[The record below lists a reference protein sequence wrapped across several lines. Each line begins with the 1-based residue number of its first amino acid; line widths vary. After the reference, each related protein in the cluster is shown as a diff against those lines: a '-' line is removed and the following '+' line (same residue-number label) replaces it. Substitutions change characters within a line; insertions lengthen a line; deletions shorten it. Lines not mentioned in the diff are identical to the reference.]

1 MSDDK
6 SKKIINI
13 QIKSKEI
20 EKSNLSLKDFEY
32 DQEKPIGKGG
42 FCRVYKAMFKET
54 KKVYALKVIDK
65 SILKN
70 EEEIK
75 NIMNEITIMNEIDS
89 PNLLKLITNFED
101 ENNIYIILPLCQNG
115 QLYDILHKSKRK
127 VKNIYIKKYLYQS
140 IQAINDLHKKNI
152 IHRDIKPENIL
163 IDNEDNA
170 LLSDYGIATHC
181 KEGEKRN
188 TYCGTDEYLA
198 PEVIR
203 GQKYDEKIDIWA
215 IGILIYECASP
226 LGKTPFNKLDFLQ
239 RTDDNK
245 EYIIKSDK
253 DLKITYDKDFDPL
266 AKNLIEKIIKINPV
280 DRLSIDEILHH
291 IYFNNINLEIKN
303 ELFEDK
309 TKDNKNEKILDELKL
324 LKDNIS
330 KETYE
335 KMVNSMKEENDKIKK
350 ELEQKKQEIIKLKDE
365 KESIL
370 NKNEILTQTLNEYKI
385 NLEEKNKIVERL
397 TEKRINQ
404 LGEGETSLPL
414 NINQNNNSVNIN
426 SFNNLLISSSEKIDF
441 QFNDIQEINK
451 WKYYE
456 INDVEN
462 FIISTNKKEK
472 DEKNNNKNE
481 EFDINQFT
489 LNLKSAKKQFGDTIV
504 KIDDNLNDM
513 KHYLK
518 KNDTEFKNK
527 FLSKI
532 REFNNVIYEL
542 KDKIINSIETTMEKI
557 NKEMNEGK
565 NRHEKLLKDKISEDE
580 KIIKNHELEC
590 KPKIEQLLIEVE
602 KWKVKANSIEE
613 DIKIKSNM
621 IKQLEENIKRINEE
635 LGKKNK
641 IIQNYESTF
650 HSRKK

>member
-75 NIMNEITIMNEIDS
+75 NIINEITIMNELDS

-127 VKNIYIKKYLYQS
+127 VKSIYIKKYLYQS

-335 KMVNSMKEENDKIKK
+335 KIVNSMKEENDKIKK

-414 NINQNNNSVNIN
+414 NINQNNNSVNIT

-518 KNDTEFKNK
+518 KNDTEFKDK

-557 NKEMNEGK
+557 NKEMDEGK
-565 NRHEKLLKDKISEDE
+565 NKHEKLLKDKIREDE

-650 HSRKK
+650 HRKK

>member
-414 NINQNNNSVNIN
+414 NINQNNNSVNIT

>member
-6 SKKIINI
+6 NKKIINI
-13 QIKSKEI
+13 KIKSEEI
-20 EKSNLSLKDFEY
+20 NKDNLSLKDFEY
-32 DQEKPIGKGG
+32 DQERPIGKGG
-42 FCRVYKAMFKET
+42 FCSVYKATFKDT

-75 NIMNEITIMNEIDS
+75 NIINEITIMNELDS

-115 QLYDILHKSKRK
+115 QLYDILHKSKKK
-127 VKNIYIKKYLYQS
+127 VKSIYIKKYLYQS
-140 IQAINDLHKKNI
+140 IQAINALHKKNI

-163 IDNEDNA
+163 IDNDDNA

-203 GQKYDEKIDIWA
+203 GEKYDEKIDIWA

-245 EYIIKSDK
+245 EYIIKNDK
-253 DLKITYDKDFDPL
+253 DLKIKYDKDFDPL
-266 AKNLIEKIIKINPV
+266 AKNLIEKIIKINPS
-280 DRLSIDEILHH
+280 DRLSIEEILNHF
-291 IYFNNINLEIKN
+291 YFNDINLEVKN
-303 ELFEDK
+303 ELFDDK
-309 TKDNKNEKILDELKL
+309 TKVNKNEKILNELKL
-324 LKDNIS
+324 FKDNIS

-350 ELEQKKQEIIKLKDE
+350 ELEQKKQEILTLKGE

-385 NLEEKNKIVERL
+385 NLEEKSKIAERL

-414 NINQNNNSVNIN
+414 NINQNNNTNVS
-426 SFNNLLISSSEKIDF
+426 SFNNLLISVTEKVAF
-441 QFNDIQEINK
+441 KFNDKKEINK

-462 FIISTNKKEK
+462 FIISKDKMEN
-472 DEKNNNKNE
+472 DEKSSRNQ

-489 LNLKSAKKQFGDTIV
+489 LNLKSVKKQFGDTIV

-513 KHYLK
+513 KHFLK
-518 KNDTEFKNK
+518 KNDNEFKDK

-532 REFNNVIYEL
+532 REFNNVIYEF
-542 KDKIINSIETTMEKI
+542 KDKIINSIEATMEKI
-557 NKEMNEGK
+557 NKEMEEGK
-565 NRHEKLLKDKISEDE
+565 NKHEKFLKDKISEDE

-590 KPKIEQLLIEVE
+590 KPKIDQLLIEVE
-602 KWKVKANSIEE
+602 KWKEKSDSIVKDIE
-613 DIKIKSNM
+613 IKNNM
-621 IKQLEENIKRINEE
+621 IKQLQETIKRKNEE
-635 LGKKNK
+635 IEKKNK
-641 IIQNYESTF
+641 IIKNYESTY
-650 HSRKK
+650 H

>member
-1 MSDDK
+1 
-6 SKKIINI
+6 
-13 QIKSKEI
+13 
-20 EKSNLSLKDFEY
+20 
-32 DQEKPIGKGG
+32 
-42 FCRVYKAMFKET
+42 
-54 KKVYALKVIDK
+54 
-65 SILKN
+65 
-70 EEEIK
+70 
-75 NIMNEITIMNEIDS
+75 
-89 PNLLKLITNFED
+89 
-101 ENNIYIILPLCQNG
+101 
-115 QLYDILHKSKRK
+115 
-127 VKNIYIKKYLYQS
+127 
-140 IQAINDLHKKNI
+140 
-152 IHRDIKPENIL
+152 
-163 IDNEDNA
+163 
-170 LLSDYGIATHC
+170 
-181 KEGEKRN
+181 
-188 TYCGTDEYLA
+188 
-198 PEVIR
+198 
-203 GQKYDEKIDIWA
+203 
-215 IGILIYECASP
+215 
-226 LGKTPFNKLDFLQ
+226 
-239 RTDDNK
+239 
-245 EYIIKSDK
+245 
-253 DLKITYDKDFDPL
+253 
-266 AKNLIEKIIKINPV
+266 
-280 DRLSIDEILHH
+280 
-291 IYFNNINLEIKN
+291 
-303 ELFEDK
+303 
-309 TKDNKNEKILDELKL
+309 
-324 LKDNIS
+324 
-330 KETYE
+330 
-335 KMVNSMKEENDKIKK
+335 MKEENDKIKK

-414 NINQNNNSVNIN
+414 NINQNNNSANIT

-518 KNDTEFKNK
+518 KNDTEFKDK

-641 IIQNYESTF
+641 IIQNYESTC